1 MKKNFR
7 LGFLFSKKFF
17 YLCEN
22 KFSFM
27 DFKNHFNSELKR
39 LNLTRKMVC
48 ERLGMTIPT
57 LRSRVNSPL
66 SFTLNEISKLQSI
79 GFNLNRLI

>member
-1 MKKNFR
+1 
-7 LGFLFSKKFF
+7 
-17 YLCEN
+17 
-22 KFSFM
+22 M

-48 ERLGMTIPT
+48 ERLGVTIPT